1 MIVSFA
7 ETTSALQARRK
18 SVTRREW
25 AENHARKFTAG
36 LRVQAWDKT
45 PRVRGAKRVG
55 TIEIKRAPYREMSDQ
70 IPEEDWEGEG
80 FAYMQEHGL
89 TLFGGMSPREVWDG
103 WHDEPRM
110 LWVVRFE
117 LVGVLP

>member
-1 MIVSFA
+1 MIISFA

-18 SVTRREW
+18 TVTRREW
-25 AENHARKFTAG
+25 NPNHARKFSSN

-55 TIEIKRAPYREMSDQ
+55 TIEIERAPYVEMSDE

-89 TLFGGMSPREVWDG
+89 WLFGGMSPREVWDL
-103 WHDEPRM
+103 WHDQPTP
-110 LWVVRFE
+110 LYVVRFAV
-117 LVGVLP
+117 VGLTP